1 MSIAAS
7 TAAPA
12 SRRDNPFLAMA
23 SAHLPGM
30 PSTLFVV
37 VMALALAGSG
47 CRSEGSSAAVDA
59 PQGINLVA
67 LTELRKGAGK
77 EQLEMLADGE
87 VTFQEY
93 EQAILSTITCISDAG
108 ITVGTP
114 ELKYQR
120 KYYWYDWEIPG
131 DKADELF
138 PKLDACT
145 GAWLPIVD
153 AWYLEIAPTEEE
165 ISAGR
170 RALVTCLRDA
180 GIDIPVEATEQDF
193 ARLRSSPSPEFI
205 DCAEKVREEFGLVGF
220 AG

>member
-30 PSTLFVV
+30 PSTLLVV
-37 VMALALAGSG
+37 AMTLALAGFG
-47 CRSEGSSAAVDA
+47 CRNEGSGKSNDSL
-59 PQGINLVA
+59 QGLNPVA

-93 EQAILSTITCISDAG
+93 EQAILSTITCISNAG

-145 GAWLPIVD
+145 GAWRPIVD

-165 ISAGR
+165 ILAGR

-193 ARLRSSPSPEFI
+193 ARLRSSPSPKFLK
-205 DCAEKVREEFGLVGF
+205 CVEKVREEFGLVGF

>member
-1 MSIAAS
+1 
-7 TAAPA
+7 
-12 SRRDNPFLAMA
+12 
-23 SAHLPGM
+23 
-30 PSTLFVV
+30 
-37 VMALALAGSG
+37 
-47 CRSEGSSAAVDA
+47 
-59 PQGINLVA
+59 
-67 LTELRKGAGK
+67 
-77 EQLEMLADGE
+77 MLADGE

-131 DKADELF
+131 DKAGELF

-145 GAWLPIVD
+145 GAWQPIVD

-180 GIDIPVEATEQDF
+180 GIDIPLEATEQDF
-193 ARLRSSPSPEFI
+193 ARLRSSPSPKFLK
-205 DCAEKVREEFGLVGF
+205 CVEKVREEFGLVDGRPGGLRHAACVRNPTRSDKRPCRF
-220 AG
+220 RKDRGAAQR

>member
-30 PSTLFVV
+30 PSTLLVV
-37 VMALALAGSG
+37 AMTLALAGFG
-47 CRSEGSSAAVDA
+47 CRNEGSGKSNDSL
-59 PQGINLVA
+59 QGLNPVA

-93 EQAILSTITCISDAG
+93 EQAILSTITCISNAG

-145 GAWLPIVD
+145 GAWRPIVD
-153 AWYLEIAPTEEE
+153 AWYLEIAPTEAE

-170 RALVTCLRDA
+170 RALLTCLRDA

-193 ARLRSSPSPEFI
+193 ARLRSSPSPKFLK
-205 DCAEKVREEFGLVGF
+205 CVEKVREEFGLVGF

>member
-1 MSIAAS
+1 MRIVTTNSRVRVLVTSTFRKAIRFAAIAAA
-7 TAAPA
+7 TTVAIACYGC
-12 SRRDNPFLAMA
+12 RNE
-23 SAHLPGM
+23 
-30 PSTLFVV
+30 
-37 VMALALAGSG
+37 GSG
-47 CRSEGSSAAVDA
+47 EAADA
-59 PQGINLVA
+59 PQGINPVA

-145 GAWLPIVD
+145 GAWRPIVD

-180 GIDIPVEATEQDF
+180 GIDIPLEATEQDF
-193 ARLRSSPSPEFI
+193 ARLRSSPSPELI
-205 DCAEKVREEFGLVGF
+205 DCVEKVREEFGLVGF

>member
-1 MSIAAS
+1 MTSTFRKAIRFTAIAAA
-7 TAAPA
+7 TTVAIACYGC
-12 SRRDNPFLAMA
+12 RNE
-23 SAHLPGM
+23 
-30 PSTLFVV
+30 
-37 VMALALAGSG
+37 GSG
-47 CRSEGSSAAVDA
+47 EAADA
-59 PQGINLVA
+59 PQGLNPVA

-193 ARLRSSPSPEFI
+193 ARLRSSPSPKFLK
-205 DCAEKVREEFGLVGF
+205 CVEKVREEFGLVGF